1 MYSLYLNYEKIFQ
14 DDNKNINIE
23 EIDKLENISLE
34 KLLISPSQDV
44 LLQIKDENNKIIFD
58 YTIKYLIE
66 GLEQYKYLMKENSQ
80 RFVHW
85 DMYEELMPLK
95 YSIFRKNNNVYV
107 KSLKFHLGN

>member
-1 MYSLYLNYEKIFQ
+1 MYSLYLNNEKIFQ

-34 KLLISPSQDV
+34 KLLISPTQDI
-44 LLQIKDENNKIIFD
+44 LLQIKDKNNKIIFD
-58 YTIKYLIE
+58 YTIQYLIE

-95 YSIFRKNNNVYV
+95 YSIFRKNNNFYI
-107 KSLKFHLGN
+107 KSVKFHLGN